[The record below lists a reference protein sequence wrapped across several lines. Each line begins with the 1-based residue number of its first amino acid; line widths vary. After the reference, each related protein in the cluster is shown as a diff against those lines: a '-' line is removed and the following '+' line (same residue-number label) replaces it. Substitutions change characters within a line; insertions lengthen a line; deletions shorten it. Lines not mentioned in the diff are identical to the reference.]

1 LQAWVLGAYFL
12 RMTRAK
18 PLVGIPCD
26 HRMIGA
32 HPFHAVGEKYI
43 VAVRDG
49 AGGLPVL
56 IPALESAIEAD
67 EVVDTVDGIFLT
79 GSPSNVAPTLY
90 GGAAPREGVLQD
102 KRRDALTLPLIK
114 RIVERGVPLLAV
126 CRGFQELNVAF
137 GGTLHQHVEEIP
149 GRFDHRE
156 DKNQPL
162 DVQYGPVHDVHL
174 TPGGRLE
181 MLAGARTIKVNS
193 LHSQGID
200 KLGPGLAVEAV
211 APDGQIEAVRVR
223 DAQSFAFGVQWHP
236 EWRFWESDFSKA
248 LFAAFGAAMQAR
260 RERGV

>member
-1 LQAWVLGAYFL
+1 
-12 RMTRAK
+12 MTRAK
-18 PLVGIPCD
+18 PIVGIPCD

-43 VAVRDG
+43 VAVHDG
-49 AGGLPVL
+49 ARALPVL
-56 IPALESAIEAD
+56 LPVLETPIEID
-67 EVVDTVDGIFLT
+67 EIVETVDGILLT
-79 GSPSNVAPTLY
+79 GSPSNVAPRLY
-90 GGAAPREGVLQD
+90 GGPQPREGVLQD
-102 KRRDALTLPLIK
+102 ERRDATTLPLIK
-114 RIVERGVPLLAV
+114 TIVERGVPLLAV

-137 GGTLHQHVEEIP
+137 GGTLHQHVQEVS

-162 DVQYGPVHDVHL
+162 DVQYGPAHDVHL

-181 MLAGARTIKVNS
+181 MLAGTRTIKVNS

-200 KLGPGLAVEAV
+200 ALGAGLAVEAV

-236 EWRFWESDFSKA
+236 EWRFRESEFSIA
-248 LFAAFGAAMQAR
+248 LFAAFGAAMRAR
-260 RERGV
+260 QEGRGS